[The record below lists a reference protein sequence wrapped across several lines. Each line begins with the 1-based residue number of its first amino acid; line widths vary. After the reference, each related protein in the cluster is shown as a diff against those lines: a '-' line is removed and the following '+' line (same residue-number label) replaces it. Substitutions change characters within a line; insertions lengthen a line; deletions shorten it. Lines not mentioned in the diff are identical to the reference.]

1 MPVIGEPS
9 TRTFAARCRPTTL
22 SGAADDDWWAACSLL
37 EEMNTVALEPGIVSR
52 PAQKKLRGVG
62 GSATTAAWLH
72 LLVSQ
77 TVLDAVTRQGYAAV
91 LKALPGRWLWAA
103 QLLRNANEL
112 TIRMNEVACGWVHIF
127 HVNFE
132 LETEVGSLNGL
143 MW

>member
-1 MPVIGEPS
+1 MLLVRGNEHCSFGAWHRQPPS
-9 TRTFAARCRPTTL
+9 
-22 SGAADDDWWAACSLL
+22 SK
-37 EEMNTVALEPGIVSR
+37 E
-52 PAQKKLRGVG
+52 AQRRRRFCH
-62 GSATTAAWLH
+62 TTAAWLH

-77 TVLDAVTRQGYAAV
+77 TVLDAVTRQGYGAV